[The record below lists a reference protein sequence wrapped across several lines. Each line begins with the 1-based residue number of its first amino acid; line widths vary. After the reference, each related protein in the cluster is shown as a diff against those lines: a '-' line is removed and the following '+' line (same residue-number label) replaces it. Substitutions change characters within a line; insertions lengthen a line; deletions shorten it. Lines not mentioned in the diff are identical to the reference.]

1 MRYFAILSL
10 PHLWGQMY
18 KLTASD
24 ITFGLAVKGNF
35 RQVTFRGHYKTQA
48 SKHLFFATNDNKK
61 QLESSFPNS
70 PTAYIPIIL
79 NSKIELIPTNTRPH

>member
-35 RQVTFRGHYKTQA
+35 RQITFRGHYKTQA
-48 SKHLFFATNDNKK
+48 SKHLFLQQMTTKSNWKVRFQTHQPLIF
-61 QLESSFPNS
+61 QLF
-70 PTAYIPIIL
+70 
-79 NSKIELIPTNTRPH
+79 